1 MFRVWMPD
9 RLFPTYDAITVD
21 FLKEEG
27 IEALILDID
36 NTIAPYEVAE
46 PDERALAWFA
56 DLKAAGIRAS
66 FVSNNHAPR
75 AELFNHNLGL
85 FVFADSKKPCGKNLR
100 LAMEAMHSTAENTAV
115 VGDQIFTD
123 VWAGKRLGMRA
134 YIVPPIKDK
143 RTLFFRIKR
152 LLEKPIMRA
161 YRKKNKEELE
171 G

>member
-21 FLKEEG
+21 FLKEQG

-46 PDERALAWFA
+46 PDERALLWFA
-56 DLKAAGIRAS
+56 ALKEAGIRAS

-75 AELFNHNLGL
+75 AELFNRQLGL
-85 FVFADSKKPCGKNLR
+85 FVFADSKKPSGKNLR
-100 LAMEAMHSTAENTAV
+100 RAMEAMGSTAENTAV

-134 YIVPPIKDK
+134 FIVPPIKDK
-143 RTLFFRIKR
+143 KNLFFRTKR
-152 LLEKPIMRA
+152 LLERPIMRA
-161 YRKKNKEELE
+161 YRKKHKGEQK
-171 G
+171 